1 MSRALGRF
9 AIVLL
14 TVIVVALGLHGF
26 LPGQVAYAMR
36 PVAYTDYFFSEPGPF
51 YDFDMY
57 ITWESAPVGEAYIYP
72 AFQFFFQANQGG
84 YMGIQIVGNAKKAI
98 FSIWDVNTNP
108 GSAQPA
114 WSSCGRFDWEGNGT
128 RCIIDYE
135 WVEGREYR
143 LRLWTYGPQADGE
156 SWVGTIYDTV
166 TREETIIGVIR
177 LKNSEGYI
185 GYGWLRADAH
195 TFFEYFGGDDACDGQ
210 PYARVL
216 WRGPFA
222 DAGSIYQV
230 RAVVPAHVCDST
242 DVTTRGYLTV
252 VHEAGGNTQRTTPDG
267 TVLWDWAWLVY
278 KAYLPIVM
286 R

>member
-1 MSRALGRF
+1 MQKPLKRSAT
-9 AIVLL
+9 VLL
-14 TVIVVALGLHGF
+14 TNIAITLVLLAS
-26 LPGQVAYAMR
+26 LPGQLVYAMR
-36 PVAYTDYFFSEPGPF
+36 PVAYTDYSFAMPGPF
-51 YDFDMY
+51 YNFDIY

-72 AFQFFFQANQGG
+72 AFQFLFQANQGG
-84 YMGIQIVGNAKKAI
+84 YIGIQMVGNTKKAI
-98 FSIWDVNTNP
+98 FSIWDVDSNP

-114 WSSCGRFDWEGNGT
+114 WPSCGRFDWEGNGT
-128 RCIIDYE
+128 WCIIDYN

-143 LRLWTYGPQADGE
+143 LRLWAYGPQADGE
-156 SWVGTIYDTV
+156 SWIGAIYDTV
-166 TREETIIGVIR
+166 TQQETTIGVIQ
-177 LKNSEGYI
+177 LKNSNGYA
-185 GYGWLRADAH
+185 GYGWLRPDAH
-195 TFFEYFGGDDACDGQ
+195 TFFEYFGGADACENQ

-222 DAGSIYQV
+222 NAGSVFQG

-242 DVTTRGYLTV
+242 NVATRGYLTA

-278 KAYLPIVM
+278 KAYLPIVL